1 MIFFFFHIL
10 SSKKMSRRAMSTRC
24 RARSPPIRAPT
35 PPSPIDRSDQS
46 EPIYETSDKNS
57 VDTHDMHDMSVREC
71 LSKDHSN
78 DCLDFD
84 VSPPATMKNQ
94 SPVVYEDIDSSSV
107 IPTEMLRCL
116 SERMMRTKR
125 MLKIFR

>member
-1 MIFFFFHIL
+1 
-10 SSKKMSRRAMSTRC
+10 MSTRAIPRRFESRC
-24 RARSPPIRAPT
+24 RARSPPIKGPT

-46 EPIYETSDKNS
+46 EPIYETSDINL
-57 VDTHDMHDMSVREC
+57 VDTHDMSVKEC
-71 LSKDHSN
+71 LSKDHSY